1 VSVAWGAE
9 VAIDGDTGS
18 VAEVRPRD
26 RGGWHIKLLYYRSA
40 ALLPGF
46 AGEIYE
52 AEDAALGFYVDP
64 MPSAVILDGL
74 RRRVVVHTLDAVD
87 VAAAA
92 AGLRN
97 AVKAG
102 DVTADEHPALE
113 QALTFAMRRPLATAF
128 GFERKNVPCDMSPL
142 NAAAFA
148 LWGAMQHE
156 SSEPSAWAI

>member
-1 VSVAWGAE
+1 VSV
-9 VAIDGDTGS
+9 DGDTGS
-18 VAEVRPRD
+18 IVEVRPRAG
-26 RGGWHIKLLYYRSA
+26 GGWRGRVLYYRSA

-46 AGEIYE
+46 AGELYE
-52 AEDAALGFYVDP
+52 AEDEALGFYVDP

-102 DVTADEHPALE
+102 DVSAEEHPALE

-128 GFERKNVPCDMSPL
+128 GFERKNVPCDMSVL
-142 NAAAFA
+142 NAFAFG
-148 LWGAMQHE
+148 LQGAMQHGE
-156 SSEPSAWAI
+156 VEPSGWVI